1 MCKRRPRF
9 VPRDHSPLEGES
21 QKPSRQAKADA
32 VGGVNSPPPG
42 SRPRQPIAHDRRLR
56 GRIAKIQGNGKK
68 SPRFRRVANRTHS
81 NPPPRTGSRQP
92 RSLATPPPCRADH
105 SRKNSRSLMKTNHQ
119 WTRINTNRP
128 EDRWTCFNHKRHQN
142 SLLQF
147 GALGVTMSWDDGFLG
162 ARASRPHK
170 AWHSP
175 TRISHQV
182 AECIVKRGCRLQYLD
197 WRYLRGLQLQT
208 ALGAP
213 WLVLFPSA
221 RTCSLERSPRKYA
234 LRCEHAL
241 RGAIT
246 AP

>member
-1 MCKRRPRF
+1 MGLRPVLVWRDCKAGATPAPLIFTPGTVCSPPHRLDCGLCPG
-9 VPRDHSPLEGES
+9 HSPLEGES

-56 GRIAKIQGNGKK
+56 GRIAKIQGNRKK

-128 EDRWTCFNHKRHQN
+128 EDRWTCFNHKRHHN
-142 SLLQF
+142 ASAILCP
-147 GALGVTMSWDDGFLG
+147 WCDDVMG
-162 ARASRPHK
+162 
-170 AWHSP
+170 
-175 TRISHQV
+175 
-182 AECIVKRGCRLQYLD
+182 
-197 WRYLRGLQLQT
+197 
-208 ALGAP
+208 
-213 WLVLFPSA
+213 
-221 RTCSLERSPRKYA
+221 
-234 LRCEHAL
+234 
-241 RGAIT
+241 
-246 AP
+246 